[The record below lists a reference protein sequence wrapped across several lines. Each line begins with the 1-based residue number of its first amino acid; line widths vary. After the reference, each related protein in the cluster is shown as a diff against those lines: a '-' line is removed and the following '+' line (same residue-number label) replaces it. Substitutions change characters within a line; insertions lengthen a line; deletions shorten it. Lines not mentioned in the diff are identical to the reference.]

1 MTTPAQIADQLR
13 AASFLEGFTDAHLW
27 KLARHVVPLE
37 LQPDETI
44 FTEGEARQ
52 RFAILVSGAVAIEK
66 SADGR
71 STRLVTLGP
80 GEAVGEGLLLDDS
93 RHGTTARVIMPGTA
107 MVLTRQQLDD
117 ITREAPQLY
126 AALVARAARA
136 ISDRLRKADATLVGR
151 GRTLGFGGH
160 RTRVEKDLLG
170 EREVPY
176 EALYGIQTL
185 RALENF
191 PITGIPLRE
200 FPVLIEALATV
211 KEASALTNRELGLLE
226 QQHCDVIVR
235 AAREIRAGRHH
246 EHFLVDMIQGGA
258 GTSTNMNANEV
269 IANRALEL
277 LNEARGRYDVVSPN
291 DHVNLSQSTN
301 DVYPTAVRLALHRSL
316 AGLRAE
322 LARLAD
328 SFEDKG
334 TEFAPL
340 LKMGRTQMQDAVPMT
355 LGQEFMAFSHT
366 LREDVD
372 RLAEAQNLIR
382 EINLGATAI
391 GTGINAP
398 AGYADLVARRLAE
411 VSEIDVLTA
420 PDLVEA
426 TSDTGAFVQLSG
438 VMKRTATKL
447 SKICNDLRL
456 LSSGPRA
463 GFGEINLP
471 AMQPG
476 SSIMPG
482 KVNPVIPEVVNQV
495 CFDVIGGDVT
505 VTMAA
510 EAGQLQLNAFE
521 PVIAY
526 RLLRG
531 IDMMRNACLVLRE
544 RCVTG
549 ITANADRMRHFV
561 EHSIGIVTALV
572 PVIGYQAASDVAKT
586 ALATG
591 RGVFDIVL
599 ERGLLTRAQL
609 DEALNPETMTAP
621 RRSPQGFTQ
630 EYVAPGGKASP

>member
-1 MTTPAQIADQLR
+1 MTTPAEIADALR
-13 AASFLEGFTDAHLW
+13 ATSFLEGFTDAHLW
-27 KLARHVVPLE
+27 KLSRHVTPLT
-37 LQPDETI
+37 LVPDETI
-44 FTEGEARQ
+44 FNEGEARQ
-52 RFAILVSGAVAIEK
+52 RFAILISGAVAIEK
-66 SADGR
+66 SSDGR
-71 STRLVTLGP
+71 TTRLVTLGT

-93 RHGTTARVIMPGTA
+93 AHGTTARVIMPGTA
-107 MVLTRQQLDD
+107 MVLTRALLDD

-136 ISDRLRKADATLVGR
+136 ISMRLRRADATLVGR

-160 RTRVEKDLLG
+160 RSRQEHDLLG
-170 EREVPY
+170 ERDVPY
-176 EALYGIQTL
+176 EALYGVQTL

-200 FPVLIEALATV
+200 FPVLIESLAAV
-211 KEASALTNRELGLLE
+211 KEAAAQTNLELGLLD
-226 QQHCDVIVR
+226 QQHAEVIIR

-277 LNEARGRYDVVSPN
+277 TNQQRGAYDVISPN

-301 DVYPTAVRLALHRSL
+301 DVYPTAVRVALHKSL
-316 AGLRAE
+316 SGFRAE

-328 SFEDKG
+328 AFGAKG
-334 TEFAPL
+334 VDFAPL
-340 LKMGRTQMQDAVPMT
+340 IKMGRTQMQDAVPMT

-366 LREDVD
+366 LQEDVE
-372 RLAEAQNLIR
+372 RLGEAQALIR

-398 AGYADLVARRLAE
+398 PGYAALACKHLAVIAE
-411 VSEIDVLTA
+411 VPVMTA
-420 PDLVEA
+420 FDLVEA

-495 CFDVIGGDVT
+495 CFEVIGGDVT

-521 PVIAY
+521 PIIAY

-531 IDMMRNACLVLRE
+531 IDMLRNACTVLRE

-549 ITANADRMRHFV
+549 ITANPDRMRYFV

-572 PVIGYQAASDVAKT
+572 PVLGYEVATDMAKT
-586 ALATG
+586 ALASG
-591 RGVFDIVL
+591 RGVFDLVL
-599 ERGLLTRAQL
+599 ERELLTRAQL
-609 DEALNPETMTAP
+609 DDILNPAAMTAP
-621 RRSPQGFTQ
+621 RDTQ
-630 EYVAPGGKASP
+630 DFSTVTIPSA